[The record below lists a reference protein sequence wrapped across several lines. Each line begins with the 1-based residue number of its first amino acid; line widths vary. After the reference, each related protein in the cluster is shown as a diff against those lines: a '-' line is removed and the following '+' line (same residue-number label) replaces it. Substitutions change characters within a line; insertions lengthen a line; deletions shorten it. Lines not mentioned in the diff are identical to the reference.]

1 MTQHAPHQ
9 HLNNGPER
17 ARPPQEYIC
26 RICNNVRMCFPGSAA
41 ADVVTVSQDILFA
54 IVPVGMPLA
63 ILVDANHEKVTSA
76 VCVAVNCTT
85 SRTAPSDV
93 LVISTIIDELARLGQ
108 TSAGSAYL
116 TPP

>member
-1 MTQHAPHQ
+1 MTQPSPQ
-9 HLNNGPER
+9 DLNNGPER

-54 IVPVGMPLA
+54 IVPVGMPLV
-63 ILVDANHEKVTSA
+63 ILVGANHAKVTSA
-76 VCVAVNCTT
+76 ACVAVSCTT

-93 LVISTIIDELARLGQ
+93 PVKSTFTDELARLGQ
-108 TSAGSAYL
+108 TNAGSAYL